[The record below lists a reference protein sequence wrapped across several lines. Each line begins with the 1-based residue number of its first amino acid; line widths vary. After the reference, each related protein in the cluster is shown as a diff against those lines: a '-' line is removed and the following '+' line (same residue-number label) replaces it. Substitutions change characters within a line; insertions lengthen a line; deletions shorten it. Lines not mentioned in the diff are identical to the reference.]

1 MPEQTGLDKTI
12 ANQVEDLSATHIRHY
27 EQLRALR
34 GSWEIQWN
42 DISKIVTPNDL
53 NSFQGTR
60 IVEGDKRTKYLY
72 DSTAHTA
79 LMRFVA
85 IIDSMMTP
93 HSAKWHRMTV
103 EDEVLKRNK
112 QVQEYLEKVSLIMF
126 RERYHPNANFLEQ
139 NQNVWHSLG
148 AYGNGSLFIDSL
160 WGTKGLRYKFTH
172 LGEIYHE
179 SNHQGIPDKVYRHFR
194 LRARQ
199 AVQMWPETCPEV
211 IKKMAQNQP
220 ETQYEFLHC
229 VVPNAEYEPGRLDAK
244 GMKYSSAYISLT
256 GAALLQTGG
265 YRSFPYAVSKWGQ
278 SLNEEYGRGPI
289 GDVLP
294 TIKTLNEE
302 KRILLKQAHR
312 IVDPVYLVHDDGVL
326 NTMSAQPGAM
336 VAGGMSAEGRRL
348 VDTLPTG
355 NVQIGKDIMD
365 DDRNDIKD
373 AMYTSLF
380 QILVEN
386 PEQTATEVMERAKE
400 KGMLIA
406 PLFGRQESYLS
417 RVITREYDI
426 LENQGAF
433 GPMPLILRQAHA
445 RGQGSFSI
453 RFESPLA
460 KMRRADEAS
469 GFMRML
475 GEAVQ
480 VYQSTQDPS
489 ALFHFD
495 MDVAIPELAEI
506 HGVPARW
513 MKSLD
518 EVNKLRA
525 NMQAQQQQQAA
536 IQAGPSIAAVMKAQK
551 TR

>member
-1 MPEQTGLDKTI
+1 MEGTI
-12 ANQVEDLSATHIRHY
+12 ANQSEDLAARHIRNY
-27 EQLRALR
+27 EQLRAIR
-34 GSWEIQWN
+34 GTWEAQWN

-60 IVEGDKRTKYLY
+60 ITEGDKRTKYLY

-93 HSAKWHRMTV
+93 HNAKWHRMTTD
-103 EDEVLKRNK
+103 DETLKRNK
-112 QVQEYLEKVSLIMF
+112 QVQEYFEKVSLIMF

-139 NQNVWHSLG
+139 NQNVWSSLG
-148 AYGNGSLFIDSL
+148 AYGNGALFIDSL
-160 WGTKGLRYKFTH
+160 WGTKGLRYKFAH

-199 AVQMWPETCPEV
+199 AVRWFPDTCPEV
-211 IKKMAQNQP
+211 IKRMAETQP
-220 ETQYEFLHC
+220 ENQYEFLHC
-229 VVPNAEYEPGRLDAK
+229 VVPNDEYEPGRFDAK
-244 GMKYSSAYISLT
+244 GMKFSSHYISLT
-256 GAALLQTGG
+256 GNAVLQSGG
-265 YRSFPYAVSKWGQ
+265 YRSFPYAITKWGQ

-294 TIKTLNEE
+294 NIKTLNEE

-312 IVDPVYLVHDDGVL
+312 IVDPVYLVHDDGIL

-336 VAGGMSAEGRRL
+336 VAGGISPEGRRL

-386 PEQTATEVMERAKE
+386 PEMTATEVMERTKE

-417 RVITREYDI
+417 RVITREYDL

-433 GPMPLILRQAHA
+433 GPMPLILKEAKA
-445 RGQGSFSI
+445 RGKGAFSI

-460 KMRRADEAS
+460 KMRRADEAA

-480 VYQSTQDPS
+480 VYQATQDPS
-489 ALFHFD
+489 SLFHFN

-518 EVNKLRA
+518 EVNKLRE

-536 IQAGPSIAAVMKAQK
+536 IQAGPSIAAVMKAQQQ
-551 TR
+551 R

>member
-1 MPEQTGLDKTI
+1 MEGTI
-12 ANQVEDLSATHIRHY
+12 ANQSEDLAARHIRNY
-27 EQLRALR
+27 EQLRAIR
-34 GSWEIQWN
+34 GTWEAQWN

-60 IVEGDKRTKYLY
+60 ITEGDKRTKYLY

-93 HSAKWHRMTV
+93 HNAKWHRMTTD
-103 EDEVLKRNK
+103 DETLKRNK
-112 QVQEYLEKVSLIMF
+112 QVQEYFEKVSLIMF

-139 NQNVWHSLG
+139 NQNVWSSLG
-148 AYGNGSLFIDSL
+148 AYGNGALFIDSL
-160 WGTKGLRYKFTH
+160 WGTKGLRYKFAH

-199 AVQMWPETCPEV
+199 AVQWFPDTCPEV
-211 IKKMAQNQP
+211 IKRMAETQP
-220 ETQYEFLHC
+220 ENQYEFLHC
-229 VVPNAEYEPGRLDAK
+229 VVPNDEYEPGRFDAK
-244 GMKYSSAYISLT
+244 GMKFSSHYISLT
-256 GAALLQTGG
+256 GNAVLQSGG
-265 YRSFPYAVSKWGQ
+265 YRSFPYAITKWGQ

-294 TIKTLNEE
+294 NIKTLNEE

-312 IVDPVYLVHDDGVL
+312 IVDPVYLVHDDGIL

-336 VAGGMSAEGRRL
+336 VAGGISPEGRRL

-386 PEQTATEVMERAKE
+386 PEMTATEVMERTKE

-417 RVITREYDI
+417 RVITREYDL

-433 GPMPLILRQAHA
+433 GPMPLILKEAKA
-445 RGQGSFSI
+445 RGKGAFSI

-460 KMRRADEAS
+460 KMRRADEAA

-480 VYQSTQDPS
+480 VYQATQDPS
-489 ALFHFD
+489 SLFHFN

-518 EVNKLRA
+518 EVNKLRE

-536 IQAGPSIAAVMKAQK
+536 IQAGPSIAAVMKAQQQ
-551 TR
+551 R